1 MTVSQSLACNLFITV
16 LYLHSSLS
24 RFSSARKTYPNH
36 YISNALVKTSNL
48 ELLKA
53 LFRRTDFYQLA
64 GGVRMYK
71 EQQKLPWMALLYK
84 NKWLHKNLDIY
95 HLVNLS
101 QWNNP
106 SRRQMRKPGLPRLS
120 AHIPTLYEFFRSAEP
135 HTIATHDG
143 ISRACMKKSFISK
156 SGKPPCETAERR
168 FVKPRSFV
176 IFPSFSLSRSLSSTS
191 MITL

>member
-1 MTVSQSLACNLFITV
+1 MIRPQIFDFQSCAWIRKGISLMGAFNEGFDEDFLSCYLPSIPVHNSLLPPPPPQPTFFHPWQSLSFFFFFNVACNLFITV

-36 YISNALVKTSNL
+36 YIISNALVRTSNL

-53 LFRRTDFYQLA
+53 LFRRTDFYQSA
-64 GGVRMYK
+64 GGVRMFK
-71 EQQKLPWMALLYK
+71 EQQKQQKLPWMALLYK

-106 SRRQMRKPGLPRLS
+106 SRGQMRKPCRDS
-120 AHIPTLYEFFRSAEP
+120 Y
-135 HTIATHDG
+135 
-143 ISRACMKKSFISK
+143 
-156 SGKPPCETAERR
+156 
-168 FVKPRSFV
+168 
-176 IFPSFSLSRSLSSTS
+176 SLWVL
-191 MITL
+191 